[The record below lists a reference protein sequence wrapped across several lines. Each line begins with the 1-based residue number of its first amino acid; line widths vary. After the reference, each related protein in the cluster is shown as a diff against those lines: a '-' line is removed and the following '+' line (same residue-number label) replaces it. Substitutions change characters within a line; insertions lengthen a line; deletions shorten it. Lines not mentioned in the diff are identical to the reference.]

1 MRTPY
6 FGKNPRDANEK
17 WNARQQ
23 ATDFIRQ
30 RGTSKPPDPARD
42 VVTQSAPRGIQVTW
56 GLPAGDSSDIAG
68 WRIYSPD
75 ENTLVGTISDRGT
88 RIFTVPSSAGSSPP
102 STNVYVTAVNMLG
115 AESART
121 LATGKATVEAGAPAQ
136 PAPPPG
142 FTAGPG
148 SDRTRG
154 VGSFDSGVS
163 TRR

>member
-30 RGTSKPPDPARD
+30 RGTAKPPNAPRD
-42 VVTQSAPRGIQVTW
+42 AVGQPAPRGIQVTW
-56 GLPAGDSSDIAG
+56 GLPAGDSSDITG

-75 ENTLVGTISDRGT
+75 ENTLVGSIGDRGT
-88 RIFTVPSSAGSSPP
+88 RIFTVPATAGSSPP
-102 STNVYVTAVNMLG
+102 STNVYITAVNTLG
-115 AESART
+115 AESGRT
-121 LATGKATVEAGAPAQ
+121 LTTGKALAESGAPSQ

-142 FTAGPG
+142 FVAGPG
-148 SDRTRG
+148 SDIGRG
-154 VGSFDSGVS
+154 TGLIDSGFTV
-163 TRR
+163 RK